1 MSRPDYL
8 YLAFDRRL
16 FCSSKKMN
24 CAQKNEQTMKSSQ
37 GTGSTDRRKRSR
49 MLDAEV
55 GASIRLHR
63 KNAKM
68 TLQGLA
74 DRLGIAYQQVQKYET
89 GVNRV
94 GAGRLLE
101 IAEILNIPVAS
112 FFENSRL
119 RSDETAAVTDPEV
132 ALQGRQLMVSFM
144 RIKDPQ
150 KRRTALAYV
159 KSLSEPEAT

>member
-1 MSRPDYL
+1 
-8 YLAFDRRL
+8 
-16 FCSSKKMN
+16 
-24 CAQKNEQTMKSSQ
+24 
-37 GTGSTDRRKRSR
+37 

-55 GASIRLHR
+55 GQSIRQHR

-94 GAGRLLE
+94 GAGRLME
-101 IAEILNIPVAS
+101 IAEILGVPVAN
-112 FFENSRL
+112 FFEISHTANEEAGADND
-119 RSDETAAVTDPEV
+119 SDAVV
-132 ALQGRQLMVSFM
+132 LGRQIMSAFM

-150 KRRTALAYV
+150 KRKTALAYLR
-159 KSLSEPEAT
+159 SLSDSEST

>member
-1 MSRPDYL
+1 
-8 YLAFDRRL
+8 
-16 FCSSKKMN
+16 MN
-24 CAQKNEQTMKSSQ
+24 CAQKNEITMKSVQ
-37 GTGSTDRRKRSR
+37 GSGSSDRRKRSR

-55 GASIRLHR
+55 GQSIRHHR

-94 GAGRLLE
+94 GAGRLME

-112 FFENSRL
+112 FFEAPHL
-119 RSDETAAVTDPEV
+119 VTEETAAETET
-132 ALQGRQLMVSFM
+132 ALQGRQVMVAFM

-150 KRRTALAYV
+150 KRKAALTYIRSLADNETA
-159 KSLSEPEAT
+159 

>member
-1 MSRPDYL
+1 
-8 YLAFDRRL
+8 
-16 FCSSKKMN
+16 MN
-24 CAQKNEQTMKSSQ
+24 CAQKNEHQMKPSQ
-37 GTGSTDRRKRSR
+37 GPGPTDRRKRSR

-112 FFENSRL
+112 FFESSRP
-119 RSDETAAVTDPEV
+119 RGDDTTPVADPEV

-144 RIKDPQ
+144 RIRDPQ

-159 KSLSEPEAT
+159 KSLSDSEAT

>member
-1 MSRPDYL
+1 
-8 YLAFDRRL
+8 
-16 FCSSKKMN
+16 
-24 CAQKNEQTMKSSQ
+24 MKSSQ
-37 GTGSTDRRKRSR
+37 GTGATDRRKRSR

-55 GASIRLHR
+55 GQSIRLHR

-94 GAGRLLE
+94 GAGRLME
-101 IAEILNIPVAS
+101 IAEILDVPVAS
-112 FFENSRL
+112 FFEGTQV
-119 RSDETAAVTDPEV
+119 DAAATANASDPET
-132 ALQGRQLMVSFM
+132 ALQGRQLMASFA

-150 KRRTALAYV
+150 KRRSALSFV
-159 KSLSEPEAT
+159 RSLSEPES

>member
-1 MSRPDYL
+1 
-8 YLAFDRRL
+8 
-16 FCSSKKMN
+16 
-24 CAQKNEQTMKSSQ
+24 MKSAQ
-37 GTGSTDRRKRSR
+37 GSGPVDRRKRSR

-55 GASIRLHR
+55 GQSIRVHR

-94 GAGRLLE
+94 GAGRLME
-101 IAEILNIPVAS
+101 IAEILNVPVAS
-112 FFENSRL
+112 FFDTPHVPGEDGGISVVD
-119 RSDETAAVTDPEV
+119 SEAAV
-132 ALQGRQLMVSFM
+132 QGRQVMVAFL

-150 KRRTALAYV
+150 KRTAALAYLR
-159 KSLSEPEAT
+159 SLLDPESP

>member
-1 MSRPDYL
+1 MLDKNSDLRT
-8 YLAFDRRL
+8 
-16 FCSSKKMN
+16 
-24 CAQKNEQTMKSSQ
+24 KNEKPMKSSQ
-37 GTGSTDRRKRSR
+37 GTGPTDRRKRSR
-49 MLDAEV
+49 LLDAEV
-55 GASIRLHR
+55 GQSIRLHR

-94 GAGRLLE
+94 GAGRLME

-112 FFENSRL
+112 FFETPRG
-119 RSDETAAVTDPEV
+119 RVEEAAAAAGTAPDPELT
-132 ALQGRQLMVSFM
+132 LQGRQLLVSFL

-150 KRRTALAYV
+150 KRRAALAYIR
-159 KSLSEPEAT
+159 SLSEAE

>member
-1 MSRPDYL
+1 
-8 YLAFDRRL
+8 
-16 FCSSKKMN
+16 MN
-24 CAQKNEQTMKSSQ
+24 GAQKNEHTMKSSQ

-49 MLDAEV
+49 LLDAEV
-55 GASIRLHR
+55 GQSIRLYR

-94 GAGRLLE
+94 GAGRLME
-101 IAEILNIPVAS
+101 IAEILNIPVAN
-112 FFENSRL
+112 FFEGPGESAGI
-119 RSDETAAVTDPEV
+119 TPDPEV
-132 ALQGRQLMVSFM
+132 ALQGRQLLVSFM

-150 KRRTALAYV
+150 KRRTALAYMR
-159 KSLSEPEAT
+159 SLAEQES

>member
-1 MSRPDYL
+1 
-8 YLAFDRRL
+8 
-16 FCSSKKMN
+16 
-24 CAQKNEQTMKSSQ
+24 
-37 GTGSTDRRKRSR
+37 

-55 GASIRLHR
+55 GQAIRFHR

-94 GAGRLLE
+94 GAGRLME

-112 FFENSRL
+112 FFDNTRGQTEEPGAAM
-119 RSDETAAVTDPEV
+119 SDDPDT
-132 ALQGRQLMVSFM
+132 ALQGRQFLVWFL
-144 RIKDPQ
+144 RIKDPA
-150 KRRTALAYV
+150 KRRAALSYIR
-159 KSLSEPEAT
+159 SLAEQE

>member
-1 MSRPDYL
+1 ML
-8 YLAFDRRL
+8 RRR
-16 FCSSKKMN
+16 MN
-24 CAQKNEQTMKSSQ
+24 SALKNEHTMKSAQ

-55 GASIRLHR
+55 GQSIRMHR

-112 FFENSRL
+112 FFENSHGQNDT
-119 RSDETAAVTDPEV
+119 SIADTEA
-132 ALQGRQLMVSFM
+132 ALQGRQLMLSFM

-150 KRRTALAYV
+150 KRRAALAYV
-159 KSLSEPEAT
+159 KSLGDPEAT

>member
-1 MSRPDYL
+1 
-8 YLAFDRRL
+8 
-16 FCSSKKMN
+16 
-24 CAQKNEQTMKSSQ
+24 
-37 GTGSTDRRKRSR
+37 

-55 GASIRLHR
+55 GASIRVHR

-74 DRLGIAYQQVQKYET
+74 DKLGIAYQQVQKYET

-101 IAEILNIPVAS
+101 IAEILNIPVAN
-112 FFENSRL
+112 FFEGSHPRG
-119 RSDETAAVTDPEV
+119 EEATVGTDSEM
-132 ALQGRQLMVSFM
+132 ALQGRQLMVIFL
-144 RIKDPQ
+144 RIRDPQ

-159 KSLSEPEAT
+159 KSLSDSEAT

>member
-1 MSRPDYL
+1 
-8 YLAFDRRL
+8 
-16 FCSSKKMN
+16 
-24 CAQKNEQTMKSSQ
+24 MKSA
-37 GTGSTDRRKRSR
+37 TGPVPSDRRKRSR

-55 GASIRLHR
+55 GQSIRQHR

-94 GAGRLLE
+94 GAGRLME
-101 IAEILNIPVAS
+101 IAEILDIPVAA
-112 FFENSRL
+112 FFAAPQL
-119 RSDETAAVTDPEV
+119 AGDETENEARQALAAF
-132 ALQGRQLMVSFM
+132 Q

-150 KRRTALAYV
+150 KRKTALSYLR
-159 KSLSEPEAT
+159 SLTEHEPG

>member
-1 MSRPDYL
+1 
-8 YLAFDRRL
+8 
-16 FCSSKKMN
+16 MN
-24 CAQKNEQTMKSSQ
+24 CAQKNEITMKSAQ
-37 GTGSTDRRKRSR
+37 GSGSTDRRKRSR

-55 GASIRLHR
+55 GQSIRQHR

-94 GAGRLLE
+94 GAGRLME
-101 IAEILNIPVAS
+101 IAEILAIPVAS
-112 FFENSRL
+112 FFDASHAPIEESAAG
-119 RSDETAAVTDPEV
+119 SESEAAV
-132 ALQGRQLMVSFM
+132 QGRQLMAVFT

-150 KRRTALAYV
+150 KRKTALAYV
-159 KSLSEPEAT
+159 RSLAEGESP

>member
-1 MSRPDYL
+1 
-8 YLAFDRRL
+8 
-16 FCSSKKMN
+16 
-24 CAQKNEQTMKSSQ
+24 MKSSQ
-37 GTGSTDRRKRSR
+37 GTATADRRKRSR
-49 MLDAEV
+49 VLDAEV
-55 GASIRLHR
+55 GQSIRLHR

-94 GAGRLLE
+94 GAGRLME

-112 FFENSRL
+112 FFEVSHGRPEGSDGNSQ
-119 RSDETAAVTDPEV
+119 DPEA
-132 ALQGRQLMVSFM
+132 ALQGRQLMVSFT

-150 KRRTALAYV
+150 KRRAALAYIR
-159 KSLSEPEAT
+159 SLAEQEN

>member
-1 MSRPDYL
+1 MLHKNSEPRPNTER
-8 YLAFDRRL
+8 A
-16 FCSSKKMN
+16 
-24 CAQKNEQTMKSSQ
+24 MKSSQ
-37 GTGSTDRRKRSR
+37 RPGPTDRRKRSR

-55 GASIRLHR
+55 GQAIRYHR

-74 DRLGIAYQQVQKYET
+74 DKLGIAYQQVQKYET

-94 GAGRLLE
+94 GAGRLME

-112 FFENSRL
+112 LFDNPRGQTGEVAA
-119 RSDETAAVTDPEV
+119 TAGDDPDT
-132 ALQGRQLMVSFM
+132 ALQGRQLLVWFL

-150 KRRTALAYV
+150 KRRTALTYIR
-159 KSLSEPEAT
+159 SLTEQD

>member
-1 MSRPDYL
+1 MFEKTSGLRV
-8 YLAFDRRL
+8 
-16 FCSSKKMN
+16 N
-24 CAQKNEQTMKSSQ
+24 NEKAMKSAA
-37 GTGSTDRRKRSR
+37 GPGPTDRRKRSR

-55 GASIRLHR
+55 GQSIRLYR

-94 GAGRLLE
+94 GAGRLME
-101 IAEILNIPVAS
+101 IAEILDIPVAS
-112 FFENSRL
+112 FFETPRG
-119 RSDETAAVTDPEV
+119 RFEDAAAATGTTADPET
-132 ALQGRQLMVSFM
+132 ALQGRQLLVSFL

-150 KRRTALAYV
+150 KRRAALAYM
-159 KSLSEPEAT
+159 KSLSEQD

>member
-1 MSRPDYL
+1 
-8 YLAFDRRL
+8 
-16 FCSSKKMN
+16 
-24 CAQKNEQTMKSSQ
+24 
-37 GTGSTDRRKRSR
+37 

-55 GASIRLHR
+55 GQSIRQHR

-94 GAGRLLE
+94 GAGRLME
-101 IAEILNIPVAS
+101 IAEILTVPVAN
-112 FFENSRL
+112 FF
-119 RSDETAAVTDPEV
+119 DAAHV
-132 ALQGRQLMVSFM
+132 ADDDAGESQAAAQGRQLMTAFS

-150 KRRTALAYV
+150 KRKTALDYV
-159 KSLSEPEAT
+159 RSLSESDAP